1 MHKIIGINERSY
13 PSQSTNGWARVDISV
28 VLVEGDIG
36 YYAAYAGQGSPEWIA
51 DHGDK
56 ISFKEATVHF
66 PGGQLEKEKY
76 RG

>member
-1 MHKIIGINERSY
+1 MGTGRYKHRS
-13 PSQSTNGWARVDISV
+13 SRI
-28 VLVEGDIG
+28 DIG
-36 YYAAYAGQGSPEWIA
+36 DYAAYVGQGSPEWIA